1 MSDPFLGEIRVFGFD
16 FPPRGWANCAGQLL
30 PISQNTAL
38 FSILGTSFGGDGR
51 TTFAL
56 PNLQGT
62 VRVHVGA
69 GPGLTPRALGESGG
83 TPEVTLSVAE
93 MPAHSH
99 AANCNSGLGTSYG
112 PANNV
117 WASDAGGASEY
128 ASAANIGMAPNALT
142 PAGGGQPHD
151 NRQPYLAL
159 NFCIALQGIYPPR
172 A

>member
-16 FPPRGWANCAGQLL
+16 YPPQGWANCAGQLL
-30 PISQNTAL
+30 SISQNTAL
-38 FSILGTSFGGDGR
+38 FSILGTSFGGNGT

-56 PNLQGT
+56 PNLPGN
-62 VRVHVGA
+62 VPVHVGV
-69 GPGLTPRALGESGG
+69 GPGLTPRTLGEAGG
-83 TPEVTLSVAE
+83 TPEVTLDMGE

-99 AANCNSGLGTSYG
+99 AANCNSGPGTSYG
-112 PANNV
+112 PTNNV

-128 ASAANIGMAPNALT
+128 ASAANVQMAANALA

-151 NRQPYLAL
+151 NQQPYLVL

-172 A
+172 E

>member
-16 FPPRGWANCAGQLL
+16 FPPRGWATCAGQLL
-30 PISQNTAL
+30 SISQDTAL
-38 FSILGTSFGGDGR
+38 FSILGASFGGDGR
-51 TTFAL
+51 STFAL

-62 VRVHVGA
+62 VPVHVGA
-69 GPGLTPRALGESGG
+69 GPGLTLRALGESGG

-99 AANCNSGLGTSYG
+99 TANCNSGLGTSYG

-128 ASAANIGMAPNALT
+128 ASAANVRMAANALT

-172 A
+172 S

>member
-62 VRVHVGA
+62 VPVHVGA

-117 WASDAGGASEY
+117 WALDAGGRANMHRPQMFGWRPTPSHRR
-128 ASAANIGMAPNALT
+128 AAVNLMIIGSLT
-142 PAGGGQPHD
+142 W
-151 NRQPYLAL
+151 R
-159 NFCIALQGIYPPR
+159 
-172 A
+172 